1 MMENSG
7 YMNDKKHVY
16 NISIPA
22 MCFLLFVFAPIE
34 MYLMIKEDT
43 WFSLKDFVGYLF
55 IFFIVSIVFGL
66 LIDRIML
73 QFIPKVWDRIV
84 FFIYSVFLA
93 LYIQGNYI
101 KADYG
106 VLNGKP
112 IEWAS
117 YKADGY
123 KSLILFIAVIL
134 LAMILIVKIPHKRL
148 KRSVNIF
155 SICFML
161 LMLETL
167 FVAMIKYNGLDTK
180 SEVVCTTEGEWDYS
194 SEENFIIIVLDSFD
208 GRMMDDLLEGPESS
222 EIKDKL
228 SDFVFCRNTLS
239 LYQMTDYSLLQII
252 TGKEYLCEEDY
263 DSARDRAYS
272 SSELLKM
279 LGDNGYETGIYAV
292 SAIANDPSYANNWYL
307 VRYGVDSHSRLIK
320 YLYRFVGFRY
330 LPFHMKKYCWFY
342 PDDMNQLKLIYY
354 VDKDGNTINE
364 VPYDWEN
371 YMFNEQ
377 ISEISVKTV
386 KKCFKLYHLK
396 GTHPIRNY
404 KRDFTYTDEDV
415 EFEETALSCIDML
428 DSFLNE
434 LRKNGVYDNS
444 NILVM
449 ADHGETLYGD
459 RIEYLNSP
467 LLLYKGRGEHGAM
480 RIDDS
485 PCSYTKLD
493 GLYNNII
500 EGRTSNDDA
509 VEALKDTDRYT
520 YNIIW
525 ADQPTIARNSVN
537 GFERV
542 NVIGDIHEADSYV
555 LTDEKHLLEQ

>member
-1 MMENSG
+1 MENSG
-7 YMNDKKHVY
+7 YMNDKKYVC

-43 WFSLKDFVGYLF
+43 WFSLKDFAGYLF
-55 IFFIVSIVFGL
+55 IFFIVSIIFGL
-66 LIDRIML
+66 LIDRLMHK
-73 QFIPKVWDRIV
+73 FIPNIWDRIV
-84 FFIYSVFLA
+84 FFIFSVFLA

-106 VLNGKP
+106 VLNGKE
-112 IEWAS
+112 IDWTL
-117 YKADGY
+117 YKNDGV
-123 KSLILFIAVIL
+123 KSVILFAIVIL
-134 LAMILIVKIPHKRL
+134 IAIILSIKVKLEKL
-148 KRSVNIF
+148 KRYVNIF
-155 SICFML
+155 SVCFIL

-167 FVAMIKYNGLDTK
+167 AVAMIKYDGFSVR
-180 SEVVCTTEGEWDYS
+180 SEVVCTTEGEWAYS
-194 SEENFIIIVLDSFD
+194 SKENFIIIVLDSFD

-222 EIKDKL
+222 EIKSKL

-263 DSARDRAYS
+263 DSSRDRAYS
-272 SSELLKM
+272 SSALPKM
-279 LGDNGYETGIYAV
+279 LNDNGYNTGIYAV
-292 SAIANDPSYANNWYL
+292 SAIANDPSYADNWYS

-320 YLYRFVGFRY
+320 YIYRFVGFRY
-330 LPFHMKKYCWFY
+330 LPFYMKKYCWFY

-354 VDKDGNTINE
+354 VDKEGNRVNE
-364 VPYDWEN
+364 APYDWEN
-371 YMFNEQ
+371 YRFNEQ
-377 ISEISVKTV
+377 ISRISVNSE

-404 KRDFTYTDEDV
+404 KRDFTYTDEEV
-415 EFEETALSCIDML
+415 GFEETALSCIDML

-467 LLLYKGRGEHGAM
+467 LFLYKGREEHGAM

-493 GLYNNII
+493 GLYKNII

-525 ADQPTIARNSVN
+525 ADHPTIARNSVN

-555 LTDEKHLLEQ
+555 LTDEKHLLQQ